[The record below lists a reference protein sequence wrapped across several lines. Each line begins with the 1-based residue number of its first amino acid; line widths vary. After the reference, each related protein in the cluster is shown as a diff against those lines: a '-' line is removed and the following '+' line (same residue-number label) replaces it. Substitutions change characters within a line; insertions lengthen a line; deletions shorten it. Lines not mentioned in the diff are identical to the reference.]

1 MSTGTLATT
10 DHDIQQAVQD
20 ELLWSPEIDDA
31 RIGVAVQ
38 DRVVTL
44 SGEIDDHPERIA
56 AEHAALRTAGVTT
69 VVDDLVIHHA
79 SYVWAVSETDIAAR
93 VERVIAA
100 LAHFPDSV
108 RATVEN
114 HTVTL
119 SGEVEWNYQ
128 RESVRRSVEHIKGV
142 AFVVNE
148 VTLVP
153 RASVAETAE
162 NIRKALVR
170 NATLDAN
177 RLEVAVA
184 GTIVT
189 LTGKVRSYVERKQA
203 EAAAWASPHVTEVH
217 NDVRITL

>member
-1 MSTGTLATT
+1 MVAARGTASTEGTIMSTGTLATT

-20 ELLWSPEIDDA
+20 ELLWSPEIDNA

-38 DRVVTL
+38 DGVVML

-79 SYVWAVSETDIAAR
+79 SYVWAVSETDIATR
-93 VERVIAA
+93 VEPVIAA

-119 SGEVEWNYQ
+119 SGEVEWN
-128 RESVRRSVEHIKGV
+128 
-142 AFVVNE
+142 
-148 VTLVP
+148 
-153 RASVAETAE
+153 
-162 NIRKALVR
+162 
-170 NATLDAN
+170 
-177 RLEVAVA
+177 
-184 GTIVT
+184 
-189 LTGKVRSYVERKQA
+189 
-203 EAAAWASPHVTEVH
+203 
-217 NDVRITL
+217 